1 MKITISSILAA
12 SVGVAAVAGL
22 VYAFIPAPVIVDA
35 ALVREGQMVVTVDDD
50 GRTRIRDR
58 YIVSSPLAGRVQRTS
73 LRAGDPV
80 EAGATRLTTIA
91 PADPSLLDAR
101 AIAEA
106 EARVRRAEAALLRA
120 GPERERARAQF
131 NYSETELGAV
141 RAAFDRG
148 VAGRLELE
156 AAELQHRAALEL
168 LNAAKFS
175 EEIARFELD
184 LARAALLRTTPDS
197 GDDAGVEHIEI
208 TAPVDGRVL
217 RVFQESMAVVA
228 PGAPLIEIGDP
239 TDLEVEIDVL
249 STDAVRVVP
258 GARVSFERWGGDGVL
273 EGRVRLIEPRA
284 FTHISALGV
293 EEQRVYIIADFIDP
307 PEQRPSL
314 GDAYRVE
321 ARIVVWE
328 EDDVVIAPSSAI
340 FRHEGG
346 WAVYTIDNG
355 RARRRAVEV
364 GQMTGLDTQIL
375 DGLQPGQTLI
385 VHPGDD
391 IRDGVRVQT
400 RR

>member
-1 MKITISSILAA
+1 MKITITRTLGLLACLAA
-12 SVGVAAVAGL
+12 GAGI
-22 VYAFIPAPVIVDA
+22 VYAFIPTPVVVDTA
-35 ALVREGQMVVTVDDD
+35 EVLRGPMLVTVDDD

-58 YIVSSPLAGRVQRTS
+58 YTVSSPLTGRVQRIT

-101 AIAEA
+101 AVAEA
-106 EARVRRAEAALLRA
+106 EARVRRAEAALMRA

-131 NYSETELGAV
+131 NYTESELGAV

-184 LARAALLRTTPDS
+184 LARAALIRTKPES
-197 GDDAGVEHIEI
+197 ESDADIEHIEI

-228 PGAPLIEIGDP
+228 PGTPLIEIGDP
-239 TDLEVEIDVL
+239 TDLELEIDVL
-249 STDAVRVVP
+249 STDAVRVSP
-258 GARVSFERWGGDGVL
+258 GARVFIERWGGDRVL
-273 EGRVRLIEPRA
+273 EGRVRLVEPRA

-307 PEQRPSL
+307 PEERPTL
-314 GDAYRVE
+314 GDAYRIE

-328 EDDVVIAPSSAI
+328 ADGVVIAPSSAL

-346 WAVYTIDNG
+346 WAVYTLDNS
-355 RARRRAVEV
+355 RARLRTVKV
-364 GQMTGLDTQIL
+364 GQMTGLQTEIL
-375 DGLQPGQTLI
+375 EGLEPGQRVI

-391 IRDGVRVQT
+391 TRDGARVQP
-400 RR
+400 RS